1 MPASFTTEMKKDN
14 RISPAL
20 KYNPLTK
27 YNYNLSPPQT
37 NF

>member
-20 KYNPLTK
+20 KYNPLAK
-27 YNYNLSPPQT
+27 YNYNLSPLQT